1 MEVFHQFEPWSFFDQ
16 LLDRRQPGDLIG
28 ISPRKDVAPARR
40 KAFCDAVFAHLL
52 SRYGQDELPPCH
64 GLGVSG
70 KTMIWR
76 YPWWSVDSTGWVMP
90 SKFGATLSRRVG
102 KVQRS
107 ERTRVGAGRNMAV
120 WEWLETW
127 KQWEASLTSLWEARG
142 VKWQT

>member
-1 MEVFHQFEPWSFFDQ
+1 
-16 LLDRRQPGDLIG
+16 
-28 ISPRKDVAPARR
+28 
-40 KAFCDAVFAHLL
+40 
-52 SRYGQDELPPCH
+52 
-64 GLGVSG
+64 
-70 KTMIWR
+70 MIWR